1 MLNGH
6 SGSGFHCMK
15 GYLIDDS
22 SLAGRRDAAPSLWL
36 TQFALM

>member
-6 SGSGFHCMK
+6 AGSGFHCIK
-15 GYLIDDS
+15 GHFIDDS
-22 SLAGRRDAAPSLWL
+22 LLDGRDDDAPSLWL